1 MVNLTA
7 REGFDASSSKGS
19 SIPTGAIIMSAKT
32 YSLDEA
38 IQTDRCPCDGRA
50 LNTYDY
56 PNLHKVIGGSYGG
69 APYVQGI
76 TDVSGTYYILGSRY
90 NYFPVFDGSGG
101 FLYYVGYYSISNS
114 NNLFNYNSTTLTEG
128 SLASI
133 SNTTVMTYSGSIP
146 SFQITLYLNKYF
158 MVPALMPTSS
168 YTPTGDSRDQRYIG
182 GSNTPASLSSSL
194 TAADHIHNIT
204 GISSPTGV
212 LNNVVDT
219 HTHTIAT
226 RTHTTTVNDNNHTF
240 SNPVQNLGNSS
251 GTSQR
256 NDGNTVG
263 AGLAHQ
269 HNVNSSTTRATS
281 PGTTAVP
288 NHTHT
293 SYTGTSTSTAASKPA
308 HSHTAAAVSD
318 QLVDDYYGP
327 SYIRV
332 VYYIKL

>member
-7 REGFDASSSKGS
+7 KEGFDASSSKGS
-19 SIPTGAIIMSAKT
+19 YIPTGAIIMSAKT
-32 YSLDEA
+32 YSLDET
-38 IQTDRCPCDGRA
+38 IQNDRCPCDGRA

-56 PNLHKVIGGSYGG
+56 ANLHKVISNSFGG
-69 APYVQGI
+69 AAYSQGV
-76 TDVSGTYYILGSRY
+76 TDQ
-90 NYFPVFDGSGG
+90 
-101 FLYYVGYYSISNS
+101 VGAVTT
-114 NNLFNYNSTTLTEG
+114 FN
-128 SLASI
+128 
-133 SNTTVMTYSGSIP
+133 
-146 SFQITLYLNKYF
+146 
-158 MVPALMPTSS
+158 VPALMPTSS

-194 TAADHIHNIT
+194 TAADHIHNVT
-204 GISSPTGV
+204 GILSPTG
-212 LNNVVDT
+212 LTNNVLDS
-219 HTHTIAT
+219 HTHTVAA
-226 RTHTTTVNDNNHTF
+226 RTYTTTVNDNNHTF
-240 SNPVQNLGNSS
+240 SNPVQNLGNAS

-288 NHTHT
+288 NHNT
-293 SYTGTSTSTAASKPA
+293 SNTGGHLGYISNSTSTAASKPG

>member
-7 REGFDASSSKGS
+7 KEGFDASSSKSS

-56 PNLHKVIGGSYGG
+56 ANLHKVI
-69 APYVQGI
+69 
-76 TDVSGTYYILGSRY
+76 
-90 NYFPVFDGSGG
+90 
-101 FLYYVGYYSISNS
+101 S
-114 NNLFNYNSTTLTEG
+114 NNFGGTAYSAGVTDQVGAVTTFN
-128 SLASI
+128 
-133 SNTTVMTYSGSIP
+133 
-146 SFQITLYLNKYF
+146 
-158 MVPALMPTSS
+158 VPALMPTALSTL
-168 YTPTGDSRDQRYIG
+168 YGDSRDQRYIG
-182 GSNTPASLSSSL
+182 GSNTPALLSSSL
-194 TAADHIHNIT
+194 TVANHTHNIT
-204 GISSPTGV
+204 GILSPSG
-212 LNNVVDT
+212 LANNVLDS
-219 HTHTIAT
+219 HTHTVAA

-240 SNPVQNLGNSS
+240 SSPSQALGNAS

-256 NDGNTVG
+256 NDGSTVG
-263 AGLAHQ
+263 AGLAHN
-269 HNVNSSTTRATS
+269 HNVNSSSSRTTS

-293 SYTGTSTSTAASKPA
+293 SYTSGSTSTAASKASHA
-308 HSHTAAAVSD
+308 HAAAFENSTQVS
-318 QLVDDYYGP
+318 DYYGP